1 MKLSTLTKA
10 VTSVLVATLAT
21 SAMAAGSITE
31 TTGNKLVKITD
42 TAYTKLTGK
51 AVNDVIVNHPVTLFD
66 YSQADSSYEDAYL
79 NGTLNLTDNEGSD
92 TLYNVDLGVNYE
104 KATSTADTT
113 IKYDAGLNG
122 HWANN
127 TSETSYKVD
136 PTATEGKEVKD
147 ASGTVVGR
155 LVEDKEVKKEDTST
169 YQGHASATY
178 DKYFNPQTS
187 NAFWY
192 GKGEVKVQQ
201 EEGDDYAGLKHPEVK
216 LTGGVGYGRVV
227 NVTPMA
233 KAIRLVE
240 ALVENG
246 NLARVPSANSYQ
258 KIAQIIE
265 KEEAYKKKFS
275 DARYAQYWIRDIQKA
290 LGVNLGASGTI
301 RAYDVLTKEKISTRK
316 YGWDVRAGVGATV
329 SDYNGNSGKPLLEL
343 QGNYYYPISNKTQFS
358 NEAKLSTILDD
369 DDGSYT
375 LTNDMGVTYELTD
388 RVDWENKW
396 NLSYVNNKNAPDVT
410 SNMLSSAFL
419 YELSNSLDYEA
430 KATLSHSKVEDAD
443 NKVDKGLYMG
453 VKYRLK

>member
-21 SAMAAGSITE
+21 SAMAGGSITE
-31 TTGNKLVKITD
+31 TAGNKLVKMTD

-51 AVNDVIVNHPVTLFD
+51 AVNDVVVNHPVTLFD
-66 YSQADSSYEDAYL
+66 YNKADSSYEDAYL
-79 NGTLNLTDNEGSD
+79 NGTLNVTDNEGED
-92 TLYNVDLGVNYE
+92 TAYDLKLGVDYE

-113 IKYDAGLNG
+113 VKYQAGLNG
-122 HWANN
+122 QVAKGGADDA
-127 TSETSYKVD
+127 ER
-136 PTATEGKEVKD
+136 KE
-147 ASGTVVGR
+147 
-155 LVEDKEVKKEDTST
+155 T

-201 EEGDDYAGLKHPEVK
+201 KEGDDYAGLKHPEVK

-233 KAIRLVE
+233 KTIRLVE

-246 NLARVPSANSYQ
+246 NLARVPSASSYQ

-265 KEEAYKKKFS
+265 NEDAYKKKFS
-275 DARYAQYWIRDIQKA
+275 DKRYAQYWIRDIQKA

-301 RAYDVLTKEKISTRK
+301 RAYDVLTEEKISTRK

-358 NEAKLSTILDD
+358 NEAKVVTILDD
-369 DDGSYT
+369 DDGSYAF
-375 LTNDMGVTYELTD
+375 TNDMGVTYELSD

-396 NLSYVNNKNAPDVT
+396 NLAYINNKKGADVT

-430 KATLSHSKVEDAD
+430 KATLSHTKVEDGD
-443 NKVDKGLYMG
+443 SELDKGLYMG

>member
-10 VTSVLVATLAT
+10 VTSVLLTTLAT
-21 SAMAAGSITE
+21 SAMAGGSITE
-31 TTGNKLVKITD
+31 STGDKLVNVTD
-42 TAYTKLTGK
+42 KVYTKLTGK
-51 AVNDVIVNHPVTLFD
+51 TVNDVVVNHPVTLFD
-66 YSQADSSYEDAYL
+66 YNKADSSYEDAYL
-79 NGTLNLTDNEGSD
+79 NGTLNVGDKEGEKTSYD
-92 TLYNVDLGVNYE
+92 LKLGVDYE
-104 KATSTADTT
+104 KASSTADTT
-113 IKYDAGLNG
+113 IKYDAGING
-122 HWANN
+122 QVSKSGADDA
-127 TSETSYKVD
+127 ER
-136 PTATEGKEVKD
+136 TEN
-147 ASGTVVGR
+147 
-155 LVEDKEVKKEDTST
+155 

-201 EEGDDYAGLKHPEVK
+201 KQGDDYAGLKHPEVK

-233 KAIRLVE
+233 KTIRLVE

-246 NLARVPSANSYQ
+246 NLARVPSASSYQ

-265 KEEAYKKKFS
+265 REDAYRKKFS

-316 YGWDVRAGVGATV
+316 YGWDVRAGLGATV
-329 SDYNGNSGKPLLEL
+329 SDFNGNSGKPLLEL

-358 NEAKLSTILDD
+358 NEAKLSTIIDD

-375 LTNDMGVTYELTD
+375 FTNDMGVTYELTD

-396 NLSYVNNKNAPDVT
+396 NLSYIDNKNAPDVT

-430 KATLSHSKVEDAD
+430 KATLSHTKVEDAD
-443 NKVDKGLYMG
+443 SATDKGLYMG
-453 VKYRLK
+453 IKYRLK

>member
-10 VTSVLVATLAT
+10 VTSVLIATLAT
-21 SAMAAGSITE
+21 SAMAGSITE
-31 TTGNKLVKITD
+31 STGDKLVNVTD
-42 TAYTKLTGK
+42 KVYTKLTGK
-51 AVNDVIVNHPVTLFD
+51 AVNDVVVNHPVTLFD
-66 YSQADSSYEDAYL
+66 YNKADSSYEDAYL
-79 NGTLNLTDNEGSD
+79 NGTLNVNDNEGKKTAYD
-92 TLYNVDLGVNYE
+92 LKLGVDYE
-104 KATSTADTT
+104 KSDSTANRT

-122 HWANN
+122 QVSKSGA
-127 TSETSYKVD
+127 
-136 PTATEGKEVKD
+136 KD
-147 ASGTVVGR
+147 AERT
-155 LVEDKEVKKEDTST
+155 EN
-169 YQGHASATY
+169 YQGRASVTY

-187 NAFWY
+187 DAFWY
-192 GKGEVKVQQ
+192 GKGAIKVQQ
-201 EEGDDYAGLKHPEVK
+201 SPKDNDDYAGLEHPEVK

-233 KAIRLVE
+233 KTIRLVE

-246 NLARVPSANSYQ
+246 NLARVPSASTYQ

-265 KEEAYKKKFS
+265 REDAYKKKFS
-275 DARYAQYWIRDIQKA
+275 DKRYAQYWVRDIQKA

-301 RAYDVLTKEKISTRK
+301 RAYDVLTKESISTRK

-329 SDYNGNSGKPLLEL
+329 SDYSGESGKPLLEL

-375 LTNDMGVTYELTD
+375 FTNDMGVTYELTD

-396 NLSYVNNKNAPDVT
+396 KLSHIDNKNKNVPDVT
-410 SNMLSSAFL
+410 TNMLSSAFL

-430 KATLSHSKVEDAD
+430 KATLSNKKVEGSDSST
-443 NKVDKGLYMG
+443 DKGLFMG
-453 VKYRLK
+453 IKYRLK